1 MKNEKYNTHSSRN
14 AIEVY
19 EKDGKWYKV
28 YDEERKTYNV
38 LFEALNQSRVESAG
52 LCVPKLLETCV
63 IDGHWA
69 IVQEYIEGKTMKQK
83 LRTILIPA
91 LLALFAAAAP
101 ARAQVLTA
109 EATARKLSGGAA

>member
-69 IVQEYIEGKTMKQK
+69 IVQEK
-83 LRTILIPA
+83 R
-91 LLALFAAAAP
+91 
-101 ARAQVLTA
+101 
-109 EATARKLSGGAA
+109 